1 MAKAIWSSVSGLGNH
16 QTWMDVLGNN
26 IANVNTAGYKDS
38 RFEFEDILSQSVRG
52 AAPPVQGGI
61 GGTNPEQVGLGTST
75 GSVET
80 IVAQGSLQPTNVPT
94 DIAIA
99 GNGYYILS
107 DGTNTHFTRDSVF
120 HVDAAGNIVSAANGL
135 HLQGILSN
143 AAGVLQPQNGLQ
155 NLTIPQTVNAANN
168 TTAFDVFGNL
178 NSQAT
183 GPVTQQIQ
191 VFDSL
196 GAQHTIVLTFTPNPA
211 GSGNW
216 TVGASS
222 PDLNGGAITVNGGAT
237 SAMTFNANGQL
248 TSAGTLTMAF
258 AGTPWFIPGTTTAS
272 NATQANSNLVLNDAT
287 VGTLTAFAAPTA
299 VSSQGAPANPGG
311 VGNAAGFLKS
321 FGVTQDGTINGV
333 YSNGTTKKLG
343 QIQVATFANPSG
355 LARIGQNDFDISAN
369 SGQANITN
377 PGAGSA
383 GQTVQGSVE
392 TSNVDLANELA
403 QVILAQ
409 RGFSANSRM
418 ITTSDEMLQD
428 VVAMKR

>member
-1 MAKAIWSSVSGLGNH
+1 MPRAIWSSVSGLENH

-26 IANVNTAGYKDS
+26 ISNLNTVGFKHG
-38 RFEFEDILSQSVRG
+38 RFEFEDILSQSMRG
-52 AAPPVQGGI
+52 SAPPALGGI
-61 GGTNPEQVGLGTST
+61 GGTNPEQVGLGTTT

-80 IVAQGSLQPTNVPT
+80 ITLQGSLQPTNVPT

-120 HVDAAGNIVSAANGL
+120 HVDAAGNVVSAANGL
-135 HLQGILSN
+135 HLQGIT
-143 AAGVLQPQNGLQ
+143 ADQAGNLQFNRGLQ

-183 GPVTQQIQ
+183 NPVQQQVQ

-196 GAQHTIVLTFTPNPA
+196 GQQHTIVLTFTPNPA

-216 TVGASS
+216 TTTATGSDLAGGA
-222 PDLNGGAITVNGGAT
+222 AITVTNGNL
-237 SAMTFNANGQL
+237 TFNANGQL
-248 TSAGTLTMAF
+248 TSNGTLTLGF
-258 AGTPWFIPGTTTAS
+258 TGTPWVLPGTTTQS
-272 NATQANSNLVLNDAT
+272 NATQANSNLVMNDAA
-287 VGTLTAFAAPTA
+287 VGNLTSFAAPTA
-299 VSSQGAPANPGG
+299 VSSQGAPTNPAG
-311 VGNAAGFLKS
+311 VGNSAGFLKS
-321 FGVTQDGTINGV
+321 FSVGQEGIIRGT
-333 YSNGTTKKLG
+333 YSNGTTKTLG
-343 QIQVATFANPSG
+343 QIELATFTNPGG
-355 LARIGQNDFDISAN
+355 LTRIGQNDFDLSSN
-369 SGQANITN
+369 SGQANISN

-383 GQTVQGSVE
+383 GQVVQGSVE
-392 TSNVDLANELA
+392 TSNVDLADQMA

-409 RGFSANSRM
+409 RGFSANSRL